1 MSFYQHHPDNKKTSD
16 QRSTYDQREK
26 PGSPPLFISGGSPF
40 RSFPTKPD
48 EAMELLIDEDD
59 KDIVTQ
65 NYEAR
70 G

>member
-1 MSFYQHHPDNKKTSD
+1 MSYFQHHPDNKKTVI
-16 QRSTYDQREK
+16 RGART
-26 PGSPPLFISGGSPF
+26 ISVESRDPHPCSPF

-65 NYEAR
+65 KL
-70 G
+70 